1 MKRIQYCAKDN
12 RYTLGEKCPECGN
25 ATVTTQPPKYSVDD
39 KYAGYRREAK
49 KKQREEGGL
58 L

>member
-12 RYTLGEKCPECGN
+12 RYTLGEKCPECGQV
-25 ATVTTQPPKYSVDD
+25 TVTTQPPKYSVGD
-39 KYAGYRREAK
+39 KYASYRRDAK